1 MNKFDTLF
9 TEVYNSHK
17 PDSSILKE
25 GRVVDNIKKWAAIT
39 AVSVPA
45 LLGMY
50 KMGDAVLGEQDPYE
64 LTDEKMDQI
73 ILRVK
78 DLGGNKANYPTNNPT
93 LDPRTLDTSP
103 IGQPPAVLNPSTRPL
118 DPGHKPEIKPAVQP
132 TPVVKDP
139 RGNTIPPALVTAAS
153 NVAKNNKW
161 NVKYLLAVIGF
172 ETGGSYSPS
181 QKHSGGGSATGLIQF
196 MPTTAVELG
205 TTTDKL
211 AKMNHAQQM
220 VYVEKYLKV
229 KLDGVVNP
237 NLSDM
242 YMAVLWPK
250 AVGKKDTTVIWG
262 NSEKSKYRRQYK
274 ANKGLDVNKNGYITK
289 AEAAAKVKPYLI
301 K

>member
-1 MNKFDTLF
+1 MNKFDSLF
-9 TEVYNSHK
+9 TEVYTSHK
-17 PDSSILKE
+17 PGSSILKE
-25 GRVVDNIKKWAAIT
+25 GAMDNIKKWAAIT

-50 KMGDAVLGEQDPYE
+50 KMGDAVLGDQGPYE
-64 LTDEKMDQI
+64 LTDEKMERV

-78 DLGGNKANYPTNNPT
+78 ELGGNKSTHPTNNPT

-103 IGQPPAVLNPSTRPL
+103 VGPPPAALNPSTRPL
-118 DPGHKPEIKPAVQP
+118 DTGHKPEIKPAVQP
-132 TPVVKDP
+132 ESAVTDP
-139 RGNTIPPALVTAAS
+139 RGNVIPADLVKAAKD
-153 NVAKNNKW
+153 VAKKNKW

-172 ETGGSYSPS
+172 ETGGSYNPA

-205 TTTDKL
+205 TTTEKL
-211 AKMNHAQQM
+211 AKMNHTQQM

-250 AVGKKDTTVIWG
+250 AVGKKDDTVIWG
-262 NSEKSKYRRQYK
+262 NSEKSKYRRQYR
-274 ANKGLDVNKNGYITK
+274 ANKGLDINKNGYITK
-289 AEAAAKVKPYLI
+289 KEATAKVTPYLI

>member
-1 MNKFDTLF
+1 MNKFDSLF

-17 PDSSILKE
+17 PDSTVLEE
-25 GRVVDNIKKWAAIT
+25 GALDNIKKWAAIT
-39 AVSVPA
+39 AISIPVI
-45 LLGMY
+45 LGMG
-50 KMGDAVLGEQDPYE
+50 KMVSAFLGKQNPYE
-64 LTDEKMDQI
+64 LDDEKMEQI
-73 ILRVK
+73 ISRVK
-78 DLGGNKANYPTNNPT
+78 ELGGNKATYPTNNPT

-118 DPGHKPEIKPAVQP
+118 DPGHKPEIKPES
-132 TPVVKDP
+132 VVKDP
-139 RGNTIPPALVTAAS
+139 RGNTIPAALVTAAS

-172 ETGGSYSPS
+172 ETGGSYSPG
-181 QKHSGGGSATGLIQF
+181 QKHRGGGSATGLIQF
-196 MPTTAVELG
+196 MPTTAKELG
-205 TTTDKL
+205 TTTEKL
-211 AKMNHAQQM
+211 AEMNHAQQM

-250 AVGKKDTTVIWG
+250 AVGKEDTTVIWG
-262 NSEKSKYRRQYK
+262 NSEKSKYRKQYK

-301 K
+301 E